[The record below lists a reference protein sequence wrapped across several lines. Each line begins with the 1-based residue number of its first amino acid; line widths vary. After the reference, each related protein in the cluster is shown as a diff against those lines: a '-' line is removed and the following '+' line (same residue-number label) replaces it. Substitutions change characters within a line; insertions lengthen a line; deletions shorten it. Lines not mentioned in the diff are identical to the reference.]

1 MADYA
6 LRKMALIDADFQT
19 LSDIERMMAP
29 EEYGSAES
37 WRDYYADYNPNLI
50 NETWIIEDGDQPV
63 ASFQFHET
71 PAAHV
76 AGKVRMWLM
85 VPEDVSAELCDFL
98 VTSLLEK
105 MAHFPINRVIGP
117 INTAY
122 PTLIAALTEH
132 GFQCIMK
139 GVDTTLDVTA
149 FDPAPF
155 AAEEQRLANEGIRIF
170 SLPQLMESDPEWEQ
184 NLYTVQA
191 IVRRD
196 HPRPEG
202 ILATT
207 IPIEEWR
214 KLTFGST
221 MRPTLWMIAVAAN
234 GAYVGVSNLHVE
246 DAAGKVAHN
255 GLTGVLRAYRRRGVA
270 RAIKVNLIKAARREG
285 IEKIHTGN
293 EENNPMLQLNLQ
305 LGFQIRSG
313 FSWQQWEKRW

>member
-1 MADYA
+1 
-6 LRKMALIDADFQT
+6 
-19 LSDIERMMAP
+19 
-29 EEYGSAES
+29 
-37 WRDYYADYNPNLI
+37 
-50 NETWIIEDGDQPV
+50 
-63 ASFQFHET
+63 
-71 PAAHV
+71 
-76 AGKVRMWLM
+76 MWLM

-149 FDPAPF
+149 FDPGPF
-155 AAEEQRLANEGIRIF
+155 AAEEQRLANEGIRI

-202 ILATT
+202 IVATT
-207 IPIEEWR
+207 IPIKEWR

-221 MRPTLWMIAVAAN
+221 MRPTFMDDRRCRKRRICRRQQLACRRC
-234 GAYVGVSNLHVE
+234 G
-246 DAAGKVAHN
+246 GKVAHN
-255 GLTGVLRAYRRRGVA
+255 GLTGVLRAYRRRVL
-270 RAIKVNLIKAARREG
+270 RV
-285 IEKIHTGN
+285 
-293 EENNPMLQLNLQ
+293 
-305 LGFQIRSG
+305 RSK
-313 FSWQQWEKRW
+313 SI